1 MTSPLKERVLI
12 AEDSRVIADVIR
24 FNLTRAGYEVET
36 VANGALAWE
45 RLLAAPFDLLITDFQ
60 MPELDGDELCRR
72 LRLCPLNDE
81 IPVILI
87 SSKGFELDLPA
98 IQTELGI
105 AEVLY
110 KPFSPRQIVDLVRQ
124 TLGSPSTALS

>member
-24 FNLTRAGYEVET
+24 FNLSRAGYEVET
-36 VANGALAWE
+36 VANGGLAWE

-87 SSKGFELDLPA
+87 SAKGFELDLPA
-98 IQTELGI
+98 IQIELGI

-124 TLGSPSTALS
+124 TLANSSKALS